1 MNNIRFTCT
10 SLGRSNKTGILVPDK
25 DGYYD
30 QPIGAMA
37 IYNSAGHFYTAEPA
51 ALKLFEESS
60 SFMRRVQRG
69 ALRGEVDHPEWTKG
83 MSENDY
89 AARMLTIDPRN
100 VCVHFAEIYLDFKN
114 FKNADGS
121 PIVAIRGKFKPSG
134 VHGEMLKKQV
144 ENGKENVCF
153 SIRAFTMDKMQGRTR
168 MRTLQEIVTF
178 DYVNEPGIA
187 LAEKY
192 KSPVLE
198 SHVDK
203 VFSRETLTQALDRQV
218 LNFGTESV
226 TVNKEQLFKSF
237 GWEDNQTKPGFV
249 KW

>member
-51 ALKLFEESS
+51 ALKLFEDSS
-60 SFMRRVQRG
+60 SFMRRVKRG
-69 ALRGEVDHPEWTKG
+69 ALRGEVDHPEWMQG
-83 MSENDY
+83 MSESDY

-100 VCVHFAEIYLDFKN
+100 VCVHFSEIYLDFKN
-114 FKNADGS
+114 FKNPDGS

-134 VHGEMLKKQV
+134 VHGEMLQKQV
-144 ENGKENVCF
+144 DNGKENVCF
-153 SIRAFTMDKMQGRTR
+153 SIRAFTIDSFVRNVRQRQ
-168 MRTLQEIVTF
+168 LQEIVTF
-178 DYVNEPGIA
+178 DYVNEPGISI
-187 LAEKY
+187 AEKY

-198 SHVDK
+198 SYVDK
-203 VFSRETLTQALDRQV
+203 IFSQDTMTKALDRQV

-226 TVNKEQLFKSF
+226 TLSKDQLFQSF
-237 GWEDNQTKPGFV
+237 GWKDNNAKPGFT